1 MVKSIG
7 PKKIRTAVFISGT
20 GSNLENLIKFSLK
33 KRSPIEIILIISNNT
48 KAKGLKFAKMYK
60 IKKKVYNYEKK
71 KISEK
76 RILED
81 LKSNEIKLICLAGFM
96 KILSKDFI
104 RNFKGKILNIHPSL
118 LPKYKGLNTH
128 HRAIQNKEK
137 YSGCTV
143 HLVNSKLDSGKI
155 ILQKKVKLSKKETPS
170 SLQKK
175 ILKHEHILYPKAI
188 SKIFVSLKRKNQFQF
203 LHFQHYQNHVLNFY
217 QLKFHIFS

>member
-7 PKKIRTAVFISGT
+7 LKKIRTAVFISGT
-20 GSNLENLIKFSLK
+20 GSNLKNLIKFSLK
-33 KRSPIEIILIISNNT
+33 KVSPIEVNLIISNNV
-48 KAKGLKFAKMYK
+48 KAKGLKFAKLYK
-60 IKKKVYNYEKK
+60 IKKKVYNYDKK

-76 RILED
+76 KILKD
-81 LKSNEIKLICLAGFM
+81 LKSNDIKLICLAGFM

-104 RNFKGKILNIHPSL
+104 RKFKGKILNIHPSL

-175 ILKHEHILYPKAI
+175 ILKYEHILYPRAI
-188 SKIFVSLKRKNQFQF
+188 SKIFVNL
-203 LHFQHYQNHVLNFY
+203 
-217 QLKFHIFS
+217 